1 MYEDVLA
8 MVPLFRDLSWRE
20 CSWLGD
26 ACREREYAPGD
37 CLQRQNSTGALGLI
51 IVMTG
56 SVRLSRIEDRNEDHS
71 EDSAIEHDLGEFAAG
86 AVMGEQ
92 TLLEDIPALATIT
105 ALEPTRAL
113 VLPIWDFRMTLRDFP
128 DLAIHLIAVLG
139 QRLRESAARDG

>member
-8 MVPLFRDLSWRE
+8 TVPLFRDLSWRE
-20 CSWLGD
+20 RAWLGD

-37 CLQRQNSTGALGLI
+37 CLQRQDSTGSLGLI
-51 IVMTG
+51 IVMAG
-56 SVRLSRIEDRNEDHS
+56 SVRLSRIEGR
-71 EDSAIEHDLGEFAAG
+71 EDSATEHDLVHLAAG
-86 AVMGEQ
+86 AALGEQ
-92 TLLEDIPALATIT
+92 TLLEDIPALMTIT

-139 QRLRESAARDG
+139 QRLRLGDDNSAQA

>member
-56 SVRLSRIEDRNEDHS
+56 SVRLSRSEGR
-71 EDSAIEHDLGEFAAG
+71 EDSATEHDLGQRAAG
-86 AVMGEQ
+86 AALGEQ